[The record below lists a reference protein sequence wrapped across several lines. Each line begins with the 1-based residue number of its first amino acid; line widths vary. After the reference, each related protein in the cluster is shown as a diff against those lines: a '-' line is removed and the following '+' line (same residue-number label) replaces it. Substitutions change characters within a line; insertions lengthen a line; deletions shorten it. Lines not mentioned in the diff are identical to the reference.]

1 MKNHIINALKTL
13 SEKQVIHLLIGIEN
27 DVLDLENLKQVTP
40 WIDQHLRSRSLN
52 SDLFFSEMKEHSEE
66 IITELKCKT
75 SFPKSSQL
83 SNTYIQKLRFLRMFM
98 SVDDKKLFR
107 GKDKKELID
116 LIQNH
121 SQYSK
126 FLPTRF
132 SFSLLSKNT
141 NKLKSI
147 IIEVLIVWVLQF
159 EVYSQKEEVHDEV

>member
-1 MKNHIINALKTL
+1 MKNHIVKALNTL

-27 DVLDLENLKQVTP
+27 GEIDLKNLKQVAP
-40 WIDQHLRSRSLN
+40 WIDQHLRSRSLD
-52 SDLFFSEMKEHSEE
+52 SDLFFSEMEENSEDV
-66 IITELKCKT
+66 IFALKCKT
-75 SFPKSSQL
+75 SFPGNSQL

-98 SVDDKKLFR
+98 SVEDKKLFR
-107 GKDKKELID
+107 GKNKKELID

-121 SQYSK
+121 SQYNK

-132 SFSLLSKNT
+132 TFSLLSKNT

-159 EVYSQKEEVHDEV
+159 EVYNQKEEIRDEV